1 VLTSLDW
8 AVEPLAVTRVES
20 SFFDDRSR
28 FAEGSVRFD
37 CALLMRNVR
46 HEWHAREPLC
56 VDCAQN
62 TAV

>member
-1 VLTSLDW
+1 
-8 AVEPLAVTRVES
+8 VTRVES

-28 FAEGSVRFD
+28 FSEGSVRFD

-46 HEWHAREPLC
+46 HEWRAREPLR
-56 VDCAQN
+56 VDCAQD